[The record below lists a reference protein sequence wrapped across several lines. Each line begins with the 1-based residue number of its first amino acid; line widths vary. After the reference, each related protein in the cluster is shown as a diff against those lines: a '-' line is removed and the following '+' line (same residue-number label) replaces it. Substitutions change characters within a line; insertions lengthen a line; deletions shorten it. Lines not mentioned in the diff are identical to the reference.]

1 MFPNSKRAFNMS
13 ARQPENVA
21 TVEVHEHH
29 VGPELGLVRTLDA
42 VALEVAVHLLQR
54 LQALG
59 QVLVVDP
66 RVEHHHVLFT
76 QPLPAEYMKPS

>member
-1 MFPNSKRAFNMS
+1 M
-13 ARQPENVA
+13 
-21 TVEVHEHH
+21 
-29 VGPELGLVRTLDA
+29 RTQDA